1 MDTIQVNNEII
12 MDIIKTIGIEIRF
25 TITHF
30 IKKEGK
36 FFSTRCL
43 FNEVY
48 FPSNRTTIYV
58 KII

>member
-1 MDTIQVNNEII
+1 

-25 TITHF
+25 TITPF

-36 FFSTRCL
+36 FISTRCL

>member
-1 MDTIQVNNEII
+1 

-25 TITHF
+25 TITPF

-36 FFSTRCL
+36 FISTRCF

-48 FPSNRTTIYV
+48 FPSNRTNNLC
-58 KII
+58 

>member
-1 MDTIQVNNEII
+1 

-25 TITHF
+25 TITPF

-36 FFSTRCL
+36 FLSTRGL

-48 FPSNRTTIYV
+48 FP
-58 KII
+58 

>member
-1 MDTIQVNNEII
+1 

-25 TITHF
+25 TITPF

-36 FFSTRCL
+36 FISL
-43 FNEVY
+43 DVY
-48 FPSNRTTIYV
+48 LMKYIFHQIGQTIYV